1 MTVQVLEWERG
12 AATDLAAQIAQHEA
26 AGWRHM
32 AGATQ
37 NAWQVVPAALLQGS
51 AQLTQRALRILAAAW
66 VPGDVVLIP
75 APTTPQETHAAV
87 AIAAT
92 ARERELPVAVRVP
105 LGFLGQLP
113 AALVDSARAL
123 VVADV
128 KQGSALLERQTG
140 HQPALI
146 TTGPG
151 YWNRVNFQERWQL
164 QGSTRVD
171 YLGNAALREVGM
183 QNHAADQL
191 GAVPQRLHCDFGL
204 VTGDD
209 SAALI
214 AIHLAAKQPL
224 LYTGDAPLVEFLRRN
239 NLGIELPNTDAIA
252 ETLQAVTTP
261 DYHQFI
267 LNVERLAMPVRSG
280 YYLRRAL
287 LALDLQ
293 LNLH

>member
-12 AATDLAAQIAQHEA
+12 AATDLAGQIAQHEA
-26 AGWRHM
+26 AGWQHM
-32 AGATQ
+32 ARATQ
-37 NAWQVVPAALLQGS
+37 NAGQVVPAALLQGS

-66 VPGDVVLIP
+66 DPGDVVLIP
-75 APTTPQETHAAV
+75 APATQQEAKAAL
-87 AIAAT
+87 AIAAI
-92 ARERELPVAVRVP
+92 ARERDLPAAVRVP
-105 LGFLGQLP
+105 LGFSGQLS
-113 AALVDSARAL
+113 AALVDRARAL

-128 KQGSALLERQTG
+128 KQGKALLEHRTG

-151 YWNRVNFQERWQL
+151 YWNRINFQERWQP
-164 QGSTRVD
+164 QGGTRVD
-171 YLGNAALREVGM
+171 YLGNAVLRDAVVQG
-183 QNHAADQL
+183 HATDQL

-204 VTGDD
+204 VTGGD

-224 LYTGDAPLVEFLRRN
+224 LYTEDAPLAELFRRN
-239 NLGIELPNTDAIA
+239 NLGIELANTDAIA
-252 ETLQAVTTP
+252 ETLQGVTTP
-261 DYHQFI
+261 DYHQLI
-267 LNVERLAMPVRSG
+267 LNVERLAMLVRSG

-293 LNLH
+293 LNLR